1 MDRKQD
7 RRGLGRGLSALMADV
22 NDAATEAGRRPGAM
36 ADRQIPIEQIHPNP
50 QQPRRH
56 FDAAALKELAD
67 SIRTRGVIQPLIVRR
82 RGEGEEYEIVAGERR
97 WRAAQMAELHVLPV
111 LVREFTDSEVL
122 EIAIIENV
130 QRADLS
136 AIEEAE
142 AYRQL
147 MQRFGHT
154 QEKIAEALSRSR
166 SHIANLLRLLTLP
179 DEVQDMVRRGV
190 VTAGHARALVGVEN
204 ATDLAAKIVAS
215 GLSVRATEDLVRNT
229 TQRVSQGSRRRTGGG
244 KDADTRALEADLS
257 ANLQMV
263 VQIEHDPAGIGGRLI
278 VKYRDLEGLDLLCR
292 ALSLIPRDLTDLP

>member
-1 MDRKQD
+1 M
-7 RRGLGRGLSALMADV
+7 SVV
-22 NDAATEAGRRPGAM
+22 NRP
-36 ADRQIPIEQIHPNP
+36 
-50 QQPRRH
+50 
-56 FDAAALKELAD
+56 
-67 SIRTRGVIQPLIVRR
+67 V
-82 RGEGEEYEIVAGERR
+82 GERR

-190 VTAGHARALVGVEN
+190 VSAGHARALVGAEN